1 MEEDRGTKKIF
12 RGQCQG
18 QRKRGRPTKRWFDEV
33 EKDLETLG
41 VRNWRRRARDRGLWR
56 KIVGE
61 AMVQHGL

>member
-1 MEEDRGTKKIF
+1 MISL
-12 RGQCQG
+12 C
-18 QRKRGRPTKRWFDEV
+18 RKRGRPTKRWFDEV